1 MKLIYRSA
9 LVALLASATPVI
21 AQTQEP
27 EEPDMVELVESVT
40 VIATVLSD
48 RVATLSE
55 VIAASADGDAAAR
68 ALDEMLEAARQM
80 QSDLGRDS
88 EVWSDINTMLEVW
101 GNRRDDLRARAVDN
115 QALGPIADTWQA
127 RIDEALTLREQ
138 ILGQSAESQALIDQI
153 EAQREVVI
161 AFYDAN
167 LADQALATM
176 RAISDEL
183 GQMNEQMTS
192 IVNQAGIVAEPSNL
206 ATE

>member
-1 MKLIYRSA
+1 MKMIYRSV
-9 LVALLASATPVI
+9 LVALLASATPGF
-21 AQTQEP
+21 AQT
-27 EEPDMVELVESVT
+27 EEPDMVQLVESVST
-40 VIATVLSD
+40 IATGLSD
-48 RVATLSE
+48 RVATLGD
-55 VIAASADGDAAAR
+55 VIAASTDGDAAAQ
-68 ALDEMLEAARQM
+68 ALNEMLEAARQV

-88 EVWSDINTMLEVW
+88 EVWQDINDMLEIW
-101 GNRRDDLRARAVDN
+101 GQRRDDLRERATQN

-138 ILGQSAESQALIDQI
+138 ILSQSAESEALIDQI

-161 AFYDAN
+161 AYYEAN

-183 GQMNEQMTS
+183 GMMNEQMSS
-192 IVNQAGIVAEPSNL
+192 IVSQAGIVAEPSNL

>member
-1 MKLIYRSA
+1 MKLIYRSV
-9 LVALLASATPVI
+9 LVALLASATPVV
-21 AQTQEP
+21 AQT

-40 VIATVLSD
+40 VIATGLSD

-55 VIAASADGDAAAR
+55 VIAASTDGDAAAR

-80 QSDLGRDS
+80 QADLGRDS
-88 EVWSDINTMLEVW
+88 DVWRDINAMLEVW
-101 GNRRDDLRARAVDN
+101 SERRDDLRERAVNN

-161 AFYDAN
+161 AFYEAN

>member
-1 MKLIYRSA
+1 MKMIYRSA
-9 LVALLASATPVI
+9 LVALLASATPVL
-21 AQTQEP
+21 AQT

-40 VIATVLSD
+40 LIATGLSN

-55 VIAASADGDAAAR
+55 VIAATTDGDTAAQ
-68 ALDEMLEAARQM
+68 ALAEMLEAARQM
-80 QSDLGRDS
+80 QADLGSDS
-88 EVWSDINTMLEVW
+88 EVWQDINAMLEVW
-101 GNRRDDLRARAVDN
+101 GERRDDLRARAVPN
-115 QALGPIADTWQA
+115 PALAEIAETWQA
-127 RIDEALTLREQ
+127 RIDEALTLRDQ
-138 ILGQSAESQALIDQI
+138 ILNQSAESQALIEQI

-161 AFYDAN
+161 ALYEAN